1 MAIKLIS
8 LLSTKISPVLS
19 SNTQLSSI
27 QNSLSTIINPISSII
42 SSITNKPTTIDL
54 SSLSSSLPK
63 LMSLMT
69 SLSASTAKPTLN
81 TDTINTLMQT
91 LQPLLQSANGTSSI
105 NQSQLLQ
112 SLPTVVNSITTLINS
127 LGNQGNVSDSVSS
140 AITAVKPLLT
150 ILAGASSNTDVS
162 QIVSTLSKIIDIA
175 QPIIQ
180 VAGSATSGNVDF
192 GDIAKGATQ
201 ALMPLL
207 ASIDTGNSKI
217 DMALLQ
223 KALPSV
229 IGSVTT
235 LVGTLTKANEGNIPE
250 TISGVIKGI
259 SPLLKLLAD
268 SGSLDTDQVTTVN
281 TVYNLLNSVKAIID
295 FTSNPSLLTLSSD
308 LNNIIDS
315 LKPVIAVLDQKGDF
329 SNLLDNVHIP
339 DLGDLLGSLSKP
351 STDQSHDSNS
361 STTTSLPNLSD
372 LLSNASGLGQIDL
385 STIAP
390 QLGDAANKIAGLLT
404 GNIPELI
411 TTLPLTAPVLDLNTP
426 TSYV

>member
-42 SSITNKPTTIDL
+42 SSITNKPMTIDL

-69 SLSASTAKPTLN
+69 NLSSSTAKPTLN

-91 LQPLLQSANGTSSI
+91 LQPLLQSTNGTSSI

-112 SLPTVVNSITTLINS
+112 SLPTVVTSITTLINS
-127 LGNQGNVSDSVSS
+127 LNKQANVSDSVSS

-180 VAGSATSGNVDF
+180 VAGSATSGNLDF

-281 TVYNLLNSVKAIID
+281 TVYNLLNSLKAIID
-295 FTSNPSLLTLSSD
+295 FTNNPSLLTLSSD

-329 SNLLDNVHIP
+329 SNLLDSVHIP
-339 DLGDLLGSLSKP
+339 DLGDLLSNLSKP

-372 LLSNASGLGQIDL
+372 LLSNASGLGHIDL
-385 STIAP
+385 GSIAP
-390 QLGDAANKIAGLLT
+390 ELCETVGKIAGLLT

-426 TSYV
+426 TPYV

>member
-42 SSITNKPTTIDL
+42 SSITNKPMTIDL

-69 SLSASTAKPTLN
+69 NLSSSTAKPTLN

-91 LQPLLQSANGTSSI
+91 LQPLLQSTNGTSSI

-112 SLPTVVNSITTLINS
+112 SLPTVVTSITTLINS
-127 LGNQGNVSDSVSS
+127 LNKQANVSDSVSS

-217 DMALLQ
+217 DMVLLQ

-390 QLGDAANKIAGLLT
+390 QLGEAANKIAGLLT

>member
-127 LGNQGNVSDSVSS
+127 FGNQGNVSDSVSS

-281 TVYNLLNSVKAIID
+281 TVYNLLNSVKTIID

-390 QLGDAANKIAGLLT
+390 QLGEAANKIAGLLT

-411 TTLPLTAPVLDLNTP
+411 TTLPMTAPVLDLNTP

>member
-27 QNSLSTIINPISSII
+27 QNSLSTIINPISSVI

-127 LGNQGNVSDSVSS
+127 FGNQGNVSDSVSS

>member
-127 LGNQGNVSDSVSS
+127 FGNQGNVSDSVSS

-390 QLGDAANKIAGLLT
+390 QLGEAANKIAGLLT

>member
-42 SSITNKPTTIDL
+42 SSITNKPMTIDL

-69 SLSASTAKPTLN
+69 NLSSSTAKPTLN

-91 LQPLLQSANGTSSI
+91 LQPLLQSTNGTSSI

-112 SLPTVVNSITTLINS
+112 SLPTVVTSITTLINS
-127 LGNQGNVSDSVSS
+127 LNKQANVSDSVSS

-180 VAGSATSGNVDF
+180 VAGSATSGNLDF

-281 TVYNLLNSVKAIID
+281 TVYNLLNSLKAIID
-295 FTSNPSLLTLSSD
+295 FTNNPSLLTLSSD

-329 SNLLDNVHIP
+329 SNLLDSVHIP
-339 DLGDLLGSLSKP
+339 DLGDLLSNLSKP

-361 STTTSLPNLSD
+361 STTTSLPNLSY
-372 LLSNASGLGQIDL
+372 LLSNASGLGHIDL
-385 STIAP
+385 GSIAP
-390 QLGDAANKIAGLLT
+390 ELCETVGKIAGLLT

-411 TTLPLTAPVLDLNTP
+411 TTLPLTAPVLDLHTP
-426 TSYV
+426 TPYV

>member
-1 MAIKLIS
+1 
-8 LLSTKISPVLS
+8 
-19 SNTQLSSI
+19 
-27 QNSLSTIINPISSII
+27 
-42 SSITNKPTTIDL
+42 
-54 SSLSSSLPK
+54 
-63 LMSLMT
+63 MSLMT
-69 SLSASTAKPTLN
+69 SLSSSTAKPTLN

-91 LQPLLQSANGTSSI
+91 LQPLLQSTNGTSSI

-112 SLPTVVNSITTLINS
+112 SLPTVVTSITTLINS
-127 LGNQGNVSDSVSS
+127 LNKQANVSDSVSS

-180 VAGSATSGNVDF
+180 VAGSATSGNLDF

-390 QLGDAANKIAGLLT
+390 QLGEAANKIAGLLT

>member
-42 SSITNKPTTIDL
+42 SSITNKPMTIDL

-69 SLSASTAKPTLN
+69 NLSSSTAKPTLN

-91 LQPLLQSANGTSSI
+91 LQPLLQSTNGTSSI

-112 SLPTVVNSITTLINS
+112 SLPTVVTSITTLINS
-127 LGNQGNVSDSVSS
+127 LNKQANVSDSVSS

-180 VAGSATSGNVDF
+180 VAGSATSGNLDF

-250 TISGVIKGI
+250 TISSVIKGI

-281 TVYNLLNSVKAIID
+281 TVYNLLNSLKAIID
-295 FTSNPSLLTLSSD
+295 FTNNPSLLTLSSD

-329 SNLLDNVHIP
+329 SNLLDSVHIP
-339 DLGDLLGSLSKP
+339 DLGDLLSNLSKP

-372 LLSNASGLGQIDL
+372 LLSNASGLGHIDL
-385 STIAP
+385 GSIAP
-390 QLGDAANKIAGLLT
+390 ELCETVGKIAGLLT

-426 TSYV
+426 TPYV

>member
-19 SNTQLSSI
+19 SSSQLSNI

-54 SSLSSSLPK
+54 SSISSSLPK

-69 SLSASTAKPTLN
+69 SLSTSSTKPTLN

-91 LQPLLQSANGTSSI
+91 LQPLLQSTNGSSSI
-105 NQSQLLQ
+105 NQNQLLQ
-112 SLPTVVNSITTLINS
+112 SLPTVVNSITTLMNS
-127 LGNQGNVSDSVSS
+127 FSKQGNVSDSVTS
-140 AITAVKPLLT
+140 AITAVKPLLA
-150 ILAGASSNTDVS
+150 ILAGASSNTDVT
-162 QIVSTLSKIIDIA
+162 QIVSTLNKVLEIA

-180 VAGSATSGNVDF
+180 IAGSTTSGNLDF

-207 ASIDTGNSKI
+207 ASIDTSNSKI

-235 LVGTLTKANEGNIPE
+235 LVSTLTNASEGNIPE

-259 SPLLKLLAD
+259 NPLLKLLAD

-281 TVYNLLNSVKAIID
+281 TVYNLLSSVKTIID
-295 FTSNPSLLTLSSD
+295 FTSNPSLLTLSTD

-329 SNLLDNVHIP
+329 SNLLDGVHIP
-339 DLGDLLGSLSKP
+339 DLGELLGSLNKP
-351 STDQSHDSNS
+351 STDQIHDSNS
-361 STTTSLPNLSD
+361 STTITLPNLSD
-372 LLSNASGLGQIDL
+372 LLSNASGLGHIDL
-385 STIAP
+385 SAISPELSATV
-390 QLGDAANKIAGLLT
+390 GKIAGLLT

-411 TTLPLTAPVLDLNTP
+411 NTLPMTAPVLDLNTP
-426 TSYV
+426 TAYV

>member
-42 SSITNKPTTIDL
+42 SSITNKPMTIDL

-69 SLSASTAKPTLN
+69 NLSSSTAKPTLN

-91 LQPLLQSANGTSSI
+91 LQPLLQSTNGTSSI

-112 SLPTVVNSITTLINS
+112 SLPTVVTSITTLINS
-127 LGNQGNVSDSVSS
+127 LNKQANVSDSVSS
-140 AITAVKPLLT
+140 AITADKPLLT

-180 VAGSATSGNVDF
+180 VAGSATSGNLDF

-281 TVYNLLNSVKAIID
+281 TVYNLLNSLKAIID
-295 FTSNPSLLTLSSD
+295 FTNNPSLLTLSSD

-329 SNLLDNVHIP
+329 SNLLDSVHIP
-339 DLGDLLGSLSKP
+339 DLGDLLSNLSKP

-372 LLSNASGLGQIDL
+372 LLSNASGLGHIDL
-385 STIAP
+385 GSIAP
-390 QLGDAANKIAGLLT
+390 ELCETVGKIAGLLT

-426 TSYV
+426 TPYV

>member
-27 QNSLSTIINPISSII
+27 QNSLSTIINPISSVI

-127 LGNQGNVSDSVSS
+127 FGNQGNVSDSVSS

-390 QLGDAANKIAGLLT
+390 QLGEAANKIAGLLT

>member
-27 QNSLSTIINPISSII
+27 QNSLSTIINPISSVI

-127 LGNQGNVSDSVSS
+127 FGNQGNVSDSVSS

-390 QLGDAANKIAGLLT
+390 QLGEAANKIAGLLT

-411 TTLPLTAPVLDLNTP
+411 TTLPMTAPVLDLNTP

>member
-127 LGNQGNVSDSVSS
+127 FGNQGNVSDSVSS

-235 LVGTLTKANEGNIPE
+235 LVGTLTKANEVNIPE

-281 TVYNLLNSVKAIID
+281 TVYNLLNSLKAIID
-295 FTSNPSLLTLSSD
+295 FTNNPSLLTLSSD

-329 SNLLDNVHIP
+329 SNLLDSVHIP
-339 DLGDLLGSLSKP
+339 DLGDLLSNLSKP

-390 QLGDAANKIAGLLT
+390 QLGEAANKIAGLLT

>member
-91 LQPLLQSANGTSSI
+91 LQPLLQSVNGTSSI

-112 SLPTVVNSITTLINS
+112 SLPTIVNSITTLINS
-127 LGNQGNVSDSVSS
+127 FGNQGNVSDSVSS

-390 QLGDAANKIAGLLT
+390 QLGEAANKIAGLLT

>member
-42 SSITNKPTTIDL
+42 SSITNKPMTIDL

-69 SLSASTAKPTLN
+69 NLSSSTAKPTLN

-127 LGNQGNVSDSVSS
+127 FGNQGNVSDSVSS

-180 VAGSATSGNVDF
+180 VAGSATSGNLDF

-250 TISGVIKGI
+250 TISSVIKGI

-281 TVYNLLNSVKAIID
+281 TVYNLLNSLKAIID
-295 FTSNPSLLTLSSD
+295 FTNNPSLLTLSSD

-329 SNLLDNVHIP
+329 SNLLDSVHIP
-339 DLGDLLGSLSKP
+339 DLGDLLSNLSKP

-372 LLSNASGLGQIDL
+372 LLSNASGLGHIDL
-385 STIAP
+385 GSIAP
-390 QLGDAANKIAGLLT
+390 ELCETVGKIAGLLT

-426 TSYV
+426 TPYV

>member
-19 SNTQLSSI
+19 SSSQLSNI

-69 SLSASTAKPTLN
+69 SLSTSSTKPTLN

-91 LQPLLQSANGTSSI
+91 LQPLLQSTNGSSSI
-105 NQSQLLQ
+105 NQNQLLQ
-112 SLPTVVNSITTLINS
+112 SLPTVVNSITTLMNS
-127 LGNQGNVSDSVSS
+127 FSKQGNVSDSVTS
-140 AITAVKPLLT
+140 AITAVKPLLA
-150 ILAGASSNTDVS
+150 ILAGASSNTDVT
-162 QIVSTLSKIIDIA
+162 QIVSTLNKVLEIA

-180 VAGSATSGNVDF
+180 IAGSATSGNLDF

-207 ASIDTGNSKI
+207 ASIDTSNSKI

-235 LVGTLTKANEGNIPE
+235 LVGTLTNASEGNIPE

-259 SPLLKLLAD
+259 NPLLKLLAD

-281 TVYNLLNSVKAIID
+281 TVYNLLSSVKTIID
-295 FTSNPSLLTLSSD
+295 FTSNPSLLTLSTD

-329 SNLLDNVHIP
+329 SNLLDGVHIP
-339 DLGDLLGSLSKP
+339 DLGELLGSLSKP
-351 STDQSHDSNS
+351 STDQSHDSNG
-361 STTTSLPNLSD
+361 STTTTLPNLSD
-372 LLSNASGLGQIDL
+372 LLSNASGLGHIDL
-385 STIAP
+385 SAIAP
-390 QLGDAANKIAGLLT
+390 ELSATVGKITGLLT

-411 TTLPLTAPVLDLNTP
+411 TALPMTAPVLDLNTP
-426 TSYV
+426 TAYV